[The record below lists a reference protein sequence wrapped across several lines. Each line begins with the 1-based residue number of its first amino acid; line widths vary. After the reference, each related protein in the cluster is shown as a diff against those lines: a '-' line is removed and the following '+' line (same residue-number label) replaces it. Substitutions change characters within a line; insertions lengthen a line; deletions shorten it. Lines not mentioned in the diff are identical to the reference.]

1 MIFLKIKLFDV
12 NIGKEE
18 ELAIKKVLKSHF
30 WASGKGTNNVKKF
43 ENSFQNYVNTKN
55 CVAVNSGTAALNLAL
70 SLIDIKNK
78 EVIVPS
84 LTFVSSV
91 HAIVLNGGKPIFVDV
106 EADTLCMDPK
116 LLTNLISDKTA
127 AVLPVHFAGMPCKM
141 DIISNICKKNNLTI
155 VEDAAHAAGTN
166 YKNKKIGSH
175 GSAVCFS
182 FHPVKN
188 LAMPTGGLIAL
199 NDRDH
204 KKQKKLLE
212 SRRWCG
218 ISNRHGSS
226 YDIKELGW
234 NYYMNEFSASI
245 GLLQLKK
252 LDRMNNL
259 RKKIAYRY
267 YKEIELDEK
276 IPFDKNCSY
285 HIFWIRVK
293 NRKKFMELMSKKGI
307 ETGIHYNPI
316 HNTTLY
322 NKKTKLSV
330 TEKVGKEI
338 VSIPIHTNLND
349 SNIDYIISNINK
361 LV

>member
-106 EADTLCMDPK
+106 EPDTLCIDPK

-141 DIISNICKKNNLTI
+141 DIISNICKK
-155 VEDAAHAAGTN
+155 
-166 YKNKKIGSH
+166 
-175 GSAVCFS
+175 
-182 FHPVKN
+182 
-188 LAMPTGGLIAL
+188 
-199 NDRDH
+199 
-204 KKQKKLLE
+204 
-212 SRRWCG
+212 
-218 ISNRHGSS
+218 
-226 YDIKELGW
+226 
-234 NYYMNEFSASI
+234 
-245 GLLQLKK
+245 
-252 LDRMNNL
+252 
-259 RKKIAYRY
+259 
-267 YKEIELDEK
+267 
-276 IPFDKNCSY
+276 
-285 HIFWIRVK
+285 
-293 NRKKFMELMSKKGI
+293 
-307 ETGIHYNPI
+307 
-316 HNTTLY
+316 TL
-322 NKKTKLSV
+322 
-330 TEKVGKEI
+330 
-338 VSIPIHTNLND
+338 
-349 SNIDYIISNINK
+349 
-361 LV
+361 

>member
-1 MIFLKIKLFDV
+1 MKIKLFDV
-12 NIGKEE
+12 NIGKGE
-18 ELAIKKVLKSHF
+18 ELTIQKVLKSRF
-30 WASGKGTNNVKKF
+30 WASGAGIGNVEKF
-43 ENSFQNYVNTKN
+43 ENSFQDYIHAKN
-55 CVAVNSGTAALNLAL
+55 CIAVNSGTSALNLAL
-70 SLIDIKNK
+70 SLINLKNK

-91 HAIVLNGGKPIFVDV
+91 HAIVLNGGKPVFADVDPN
-106 EADTLCMDPK
+106 TLCIDPK
-116 LLTNLISDKTA
+116 SINDLISKKTT
-127 AVLPVHFAGMPCKM
+127 AVLPVHFAGMPCELGA
-141 DIISNICKKNNLTI
+141 ISNICKKNNLSMI
-155 VEDAAHAAGTN
+155 EDAAHAAGTT

-175 GSAVCFS
+175 GSSVCFS

-199 NDRDH
+199 NDKDH
-204 KKQKKLLE
+204 HKQRKLLE

-218 ISNRHGSS
+218 ISDRRGVY
-226 YDIKELGW
+226 YDVKEMGW

-252 LDRMNNL
+252 LDHMNNL

-267 YKEIELDEK
+267 HKEIKLEKK

-293 NRKKFMELMSKKGI
+293 NRTKFMQNMAEKGI
-307 ETGIHYNPI
+307 ETGIHYNPV
-316 HNTTLY
+316 HKTTLY
-322 NKKTKLSV
+322 HNTRKLPI
-330 TEKVGKEI
+330 TEKISKEI
-338 VSIPIHTNLND
+338 VSIPMHANLNN
-349 SNIDYIISNINK
+349 SAIDYVISTINK